1 MTILVPQFPPLMKG
15 LAAGPANPMV
25 IACTEAARGTDAG
38 LLPWSLTDERL
49 RAALVLAPEEQLH
62 SAMAA
67 FCACGVGLQN
77 AIGALAPPETAVH
90 LEWTGGIRLNGGH
103 CGGLHVAASTRD
115 PAAMPDWIVVGLELT
130 LTLPDS
136 DQLEPGQTPEWT
148 ALAHEGCGELD
159 PLALLESWARH
170 SLVWL
175 HELDSASGRA
185 SLYREWKG
193 LVWKLG
199 EAITV
204 PLPDARPQGT
214 FLGVDEDFGMI
225 LKPGTGDAR
234 LIPLTTLL
242 EEV

>member
-15 LAAGPANPMV
+15 LAAGPANPFA
-25 IACTEAARGTDAG
+25 IACAEAARGTDAG

-49 RAALVLAPEEQLH
+49 RAALVLAPEEPLH

-67 FCACGVGLQN
+67 FCACAVGLQN
-77 AIGALAPPETAVH
+77 ALGVLAPPETAVH

-115 PAAMPDWIVVGLELT
+115 PAAPPDWIVIGLELT
-130 LTLPDS
+130 LSLPDS
-136 DQLEPGQTPEWT
+136 DQLEPGQTPDWT
-148 ALAHEGCGELD
+148 ALAQEGCGEID
-159 PLALLESWARH
+159 PLALLEGWARH

-175 HELDSASGRA
+175 HEIDNSAGRA

-199 EAITV
+199 EEVTV
-204 PLPDARPQGT
+204 PLRGERPQGT
-214 FLGVDEDFGMI
+214 FLGVDEDFGMV
-225 LKPGTGDAR
+225 LKPDSGDTR
-234 LIPLTTLL
+234 LIPLTTLI